1 MANECPVCNTKF
13 NKTQDT
19 YTQKCRF
26 CQGMQEYETDDLE
39 EELNLLL
46 NPSGKTQVKDYEKEE

>member
-1 MANECPVCNTKF
+1 
-13 NKTQDT
+13 
-19 YTQKCRF
+19 
-26 CQGMQEYETDDLE
+26 MQEYETDDLE